1 MAPGV
6 SLEEQLKLQFENR
19 PVQIFSTCP
28 QSSVVDR
35 SQYLAQVA
43 EVSRWSEQAGCTG
56 ILVYTDNSL
65 VDPWL
70 VAQIVIQSTA
80 RLSPLVAIQPVYMHP
95 YSVAK
100 MIATLGYLHGRR
112 LYLNMVAGGFKND
125 LEALNDSTP
134 HDRRYD
140 RVVEYTNLI
149 RLLLESDRAVSY
161 DGEFYRVRQLKL
173 APALSP
179 SSSPGCS
186 SQDRR
191 TQALLQRKRS
201 APQRSDPEPVESY
214 EATPPEPDVPVGVRV
229 GIIARGTEEDAW
241 TVALERFPEDRR
253 GQLAHQLAM
262 KVSDSA
268 WHKQLSNLG
277 DRTDDRQS
285 PYWLHPFKNYKTF
298 CPYLVGS
305 YDVVAKEIARYVE
318 TGHRTFILDIPQT
331 QDELQH
337 IGSRFRSRG
346 GGACRGL
353 RDGPA
358 PSTRSL
364 RSGLPPAGCD
374 GGLTQWRQVEL

>member
-1 MAPGV
+1 
-6 SLEEQLKLQFENR
+6 
-19 PVQIFSTCP
+19 
-28 QSSVVDR
+28 
-35 SQYLAQVA
+35 
-43 EVSRWSEQAGCTG
+43 
-56 ILVYTDNSL
+56 
-65 VDPWL
+65 
-70 VAQIVIQSTA
+70 
-80 RLSPLVAIQPVYMHP
+80 
-95 YSVAK
+95 

-179 SSSPGCS
+179 ELFPGLLISGSSDAGIAAAKAIGA
-186 SQDRR
+186 
-191 TQALLQRKRS
+191 TAVKY
-201 APQRSDPEPVESY
+201 PEPVESY

-337 IGSRFRSRG
+337 IGIVFDR
-346 GGACRGL
+346 AAAVL
-353 RDGPA
+353 A
-358 PSTRSL
+358 E
-364 RSGLPPAGCD
+364 
-374 GGLTQWRQVEL
+374 V